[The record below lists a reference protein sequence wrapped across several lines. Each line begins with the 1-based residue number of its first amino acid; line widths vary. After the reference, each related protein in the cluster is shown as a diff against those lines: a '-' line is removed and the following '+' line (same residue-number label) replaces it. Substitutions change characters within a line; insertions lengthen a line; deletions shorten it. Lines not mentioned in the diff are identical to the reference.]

1 MKVHEPVLLN
11 ETVDNLVMNKNGI
24 YVDGTVGFAGHASHI
39 ISKLNDKGK
48 LIGIDLDPYAL
59 KYSKDSLSKF
69 PKKSYS
75 LYKGNFSE
83 FPNIIQK
90 MEISKVD
97 GLVVDLGISSYQ
109 IDSKHR
115 GFSYR
120 YDSDLDMRFDPE
132 NKISAKQFL
141 NNIDE
146 LSLSYTIKNLGEEKQ
161 YKKIASNIVKYSR
174 LNKMNTTYDLKH
186 AIEEVS
192 SKRYINKTLSRVF
205 QAIRMKVNNE
215 IDNLNNFLNL
225 SLKYVKK
232 GGRIAI
238 ITFHSIE
245 DKIVKNFFKDH
256 SISCTCPNTFPICV
270 CNHQASLKINKK
282 SISPSDFEIKNNPRS
297 RSARLRIV
305 ECLWII
311 EIRA

>member
-83 FPNIIQK
+83 FSKILQK
-90 MEISKVD
+90 IGISKVD

-174 LNKMNTTYDLKH
+174 LNKMNTTYDLKY

-232 GGRIAI
+232 GGRIAV

-245 DKIVKNFFKDH
+245 DKIVKKFFKDH
-256 SISCTCPNTFPICV
+256 SISCTCPNTFPICI
-270 CNHQASLKINKK
+270 CNHQASLKIIKK
-282 SISPSDFEIKNNPRS
+282 SISASDFKIKNNPRS

-305 ECLWII
+305 ECL
-311 EIRA
+311 

>member
-11 ETVDNLVMNKNGI
+11 ETVDNLVMNKDGI
-24 YVDGTVGFAGHASHI
+24 YIDGTIGFAGHASKI
-39 ISKLNDKGK
+39 ISKLNNKGR

-59 KYSKDSLSKF
+59 KCSNDNLSKF

-83 FPNIIQK
+83 FPDIINQTG
-90 MEISKVD
+90 IAKVD

-120 YDSDLDMRFDPE
+120 YNSDLDMRFDSNE
-132 NKISAKQFL
+132 GESAKEFL
-141 NNIDE
+141 NSIDE
-146 LSLSYTIKNLGEEKQ
+146 FTLARVIKELGEEKQ
-161 YKKIASNIVKYSR
+161 YKKIAINIVKYSKES
-174 LNKMNTTYDLKH
+174 KMNTTYDLKN

-192 SKRYINKTLSRVF
+192 GKKHINKTLSRVF

-215 IDNLNNFLNL
+215 IENLNGLLNS
-225 SLKYVKK
+225 SLEYIKK

-245 DKIVKNFFKDH
+245 DKIVKNFFKKNAIICICPH
-256 SISCTCPNTFPICV
+256 SFPLCI
-270 CNHQASLKINKK
+270 CNHQAKLKIINKK
-282 SISPSDFEIKNNPRS
+282 SICPSSLEVKANPRS
-297 RSARLRIV
+297 RSARLRIA
-305 ECLWII
+305 ECL
-311 EIRA
+311 

>member
-83 FPNIIQK
+83 FSKILQK
-90 MEISKVD
+90 IGISKVD

-161 YKKIASNIVKYSR
+161 HKKIASNIVKYSR
-174 LNKMNTTYDLKH
+174 LNKMNTTYDLKY

-256 SISCTCPNTFPICV
+256 SISCTCPNTFPICI
-270 CNHQASLKINKK
+270 CNHQASLKIVKK

-305 ECLWII
+305 ECL
-311 EIRA
+311 

>member
-83 FPNIIQK
+83 FSKILQK
-90 MEISKVD
+90 IGISKVD

-161 YKKIASNIVKYSR
+161 HKKIASNIVKYSR
-174 LNKMNTTYDLKH
+174 LNKMNTTYDLKY

-232 GGRIAI
+232 GGRIAV

-256 SISCTCPNTFPICV
+256 SISCTCPNTFPICI
-270 CNHQASLKINKK
+270 CNHQASLKIVKK

-305 ECLWII
+305 ECL
-311 EIRA
+311 

>member
-1 MKVHEPVLLN
+1 
-11 ETVDNLVMNKNGI
+11 
-24 YVDGTVGFAGHASHI
+24 
-39 ISKLNDKGK
+39 
-48 LIGIDLDPYAL
+48 
-59 KYSKDSLSKF
+59 
-69 PKKSYS
+69 
-75 LYKGNFSE
+75 
-83 FPNIIQK
+83 
-90 MEISKVD
+90 
-97 GLVVDLGISSYQ
+97 
-109 IDSKHR
+109 
-115 GFSYR
+115 
-120 YDSDLDMRFDPE
+120 MRFDPE
-132 NKISAKQFL
+132 KKISATQLL

-161 YKKIASNIVKYSR
+161 HKKITSNIVKYSR

-232 GGRIAI
+232 GGRIAV

-245 DKIVKNFFKDH
+245 DKIVKKFFKDH
-256 SISCTCPNTFPICV
+256 SISCTCPNTFPICI
-270 CNHQASLKINKK
+270 CNHQASLKIIKK
-282 SISPSDFEIKNNPRS
+282 SISASDFEIKNNPRS

-305 ECLWII
+305 ECL
-311 EIRA
+311 

>member
-83 FPNIIQK
+83 FSKILQK
-90 MEISKVD
+90 IGISKVD

-161 YKKIASNIVKYSR
+161 HKKIASNIVKYSR
-174 LNKMNTTYDLKH
+174 LNKMNTTYDLKY

-245 DKIVKNFFKDH
+245 DKIVKKFFKDH
-256 SISCTCPNTFPICV
+256 SISCTCPNTFPICI
-270 CNHQASLKINKK
+270 CNHQASLKIIKK
-282 SISPSDFEIKNNPRS
+282 SISASDFEIKNNPRS

-305 ECLWII
+305 ECL
-311 EIRA
+311 

>member
-11 ETVDNLVMNKNGI
+11 ETVDNLVMNKDGI
-24 YVDGTVGFAGHASHI
+24 YIDGTIGFAGHASKI

-83 FPNIIQK
+83 FSKILQK
-90 MEISKVD
+90 IGISKVD

-174 LNKMNTTYDLKH
+174 LNKMNTTYDLKY

-192 SKRYINKTLSRVF
+192 SKQHINKTLSRVF

-215 IDNLNNFLNL
+215 IENLNNFLNL

-232 GGRIAI
+232 GGRVAI

-245 DKIVKNFFKDH
+245 DKIVKNFFKDY
-256 SISCTCPNTFPICV
+256 SISCTCPNTFPICI
-270 CNHQASLKINKK
+270 CNHQASLKIVKK

-305 ECLWII
+305 ECL
-311 EIRA
+311 

>member
-83 FPNIIQK
+83 FSKILQK
-90 MEISKVD
+90 IGISKVD

-161 YKKIASNIVKYSR
+161 HKKIASNIVKYSR
-174 LNKMNTTYDLKH
+174 FNKMNTTYDLKY

-232 GGRIAI
+232 GGRIAV

-256 SISCTCPNTFPICV
+256 SISCTCPNTFPICI
-270 CNHQASLKINKK
+270 CNHQASLKIVKK

-305 ECLWII
+305 ECL
-311 EIRA
+311 

>member
-11 ETVDNLVMNKNGI
+11 ETVDNLVMNKDGI
-24 YVDGTVGFAGHASHI
+24 YIDGTIGFAGHASKI
-39 ISKLNDKGK
+39 ISKLNNKGK

-59 KYSKDSLSKF
+59 KCSNDNLSKF

-75 LYKGNFSE
+75 LYKGNFGDIPS
-83 FPNIIQK
+83 IITK
-90 MEISKVD
+90 IGITEVD

-120 YDSDLDMRFDPE
+120 YNSDLDMRFDSTE
-132 NKISAKQFL
+132 GASAKEFL
-141 NNIDE
+141 NSIDE
-146 LSLSYTIKNLGEEKQ
+146 FTLAKVIKELGEEKQ
-161 YKKIASNIVKYSR
+161 YKKIAINIVKYSKES
-174 LNKMNTTYDLKH
+174 KMNTTYDLKN

-192 SKRYINKTLSRVF
+192 RKKHINKTLSRVF

-215 IDNLNNFLNL
+215 IENLNGLLNS
-225 SLKYVKK
+225 SLEYIKK

-245 DKIVKNFFKDH
+245 DKIVKNFFKKNAIICICPH
-256 SISCTCPNTFPICV
+256 SFPLCI
-270 CNHQASLKINKK
+270 CNHQAKLKIINKK
-282 SISPSDFEIKNNPRS
+282 SICPSSLEVKANPRS
-297 RSARLRIV
+297 RSARLRIA
-305 ECLWII
+305 ECL
-311 EIRA
+311 

>member
-24 YVDGTVGFAGHASHI
+24 YIDGTIGFAGHASKI
-39 ISKLNDKGK
+39 ISKLNNKGK

-59 KYSKDSLSKF
+59 KCSNNNLSKF

-75 LYKGNFSE
+75 LYKGNFGDISS
-83 FPNIIQK
+83 IITK
-90 MEISKVD
+90 IGITEVD

-120 YDSDLDMRFDPE
+120 YNSDLDMRFDSTE
-132 NKISAKQFL
+132 GNSAKEFL
-141 NNIDE
+141 NSADE
-146 LSLSYTIKNLGEEKQ
+146 FTLAKVIKELGEEKQ
-161 YKKIASNIVKYSR
+161 YKKIAINIVKYSKES
-174 LNKMNTTYDLKH
+174 KMNTTYDLKN

-192 SKRYINKTLSRVF
+192 RKKHINKTLSRVF

-215 IDNLNNFLNL
+215 IENLNSLLNS
-225 SLKYVKK
+225 SLEYIKK

-245 DKIVKNFFKDH
+245 DKIVKNFFKKNA
-256 SISCTCPNTFPICV
+256 ISCICPHSFPLCV
-270 CNHQASLKINKK
+270 CNHKAKLKIINKK
-282 SISPSDFEIKNNPRS
+282 SICPSSLEVKANPRS
-297 RSARLRIV
+297 RSARLRIA
-305 ECLWII
+305 ECL
-311 EIRA
+311 